1 MTGYVLRRLLWLAP
15 VLFFVT
21 LITFV
26 LMHLVPG
33 GPWDTNNRPMSPQ
46 LREQLESKYGLD
58 DPVWQQF
65 LTYSW
70 NALQGDL
77 GVSFQY
83 QDRSVTEIIREGME
97 VSAVLGLMA
106 LAFALL
112 VGVTLGVVAAVKQ
125 NSLIDYASVFLS
137 TFAASTPSFVLGILL
152 IVVFA
157 VQLGW
162 LPVFG
167 WEKVWWLF
175 PNWKQAILPT
185 VTLGALPAAYVA
197 RITRASVLEVLQ
209 QDYVRTAR
217 AKGLTERAVI
227 VRHAL
232 RNALVPIISV
242 VGFFLAFIIGL
253 KNAVVPILTVSGPI
267 AASLVTGS
275 FIVETVFAIP
285 GLGKQFVAAVFQR
298 DYGMIMGTT
307 IFYAVVIAMANLVVD
322 MMYVAVNPRIRY

>member
-33 GPWDTNNRPMSPQ
+33 GPWDTKDRPISPQ

-58 DPVWQQF
+58 EPVWQQF
-65 LTYSW
+65 LTFSW
-70 NALQGDL
+70 NALHGDL

-83 QDRSVTEIIREGME
+83 QDRSVTEIIREGVE

-106 LAFALL
+106 LAFALA
-112 VGVTLGVVAAVKQ
+112 VGVTLGVVAAVRQ
-125 NSLIDYASVFLS
+125 NSPIDYASVFLS

-167 WEKVWWLF
+167 WEKAWWLF

-185 VTLGALPAAYVA
+185 VTLGALPAAYIA
-197 RITRASVLEVLQ
+197 RITRASVLEVLE

-217 AKGLTERAVI
+217 AKGLHERLVLG
-227 VRHAL
+227 RH
-232 RNALVPIISV
+232 V
-242 VGFFLAFIIGL
+242 L

-267 AASLVTGS
+267 AATLVTGS

-285 GLGKQFVAAVFQR
+285 GLGKQFVASVFQR

-307 IFYAVVIAMANLVVD
+307 IFYAAIIAVANLVVD
-322 MMYVAVNPRIRY
+322 MMYVVVNPRIRY

>member
-1 MTGYVLRRLLWLAP
+1 MTGYVIRRLLWLAP

-33 GPWDTNNRPMSPQ
+33 GPWDTKDRPISPQ

-58 DPVWQQF
+58 EPVWQQF
-65 LTYSW
+65 LTFSW
-70 NALQGDL
+70 NALHGDL

-83 QDRSVTEIIREGME
+83 QDRSVTEIIREGVE

-106 LAFALL
+106 LAFALV

-125 NSLIDYASVFLS
+125 NSPIDYASVFLS

-152 IVVFA
+152 IIVFA

-167 WEKVWWLF
+167 WEKAWWLF

-217 AKGLTERAVI
+217 AKGLHERLI
-227 VRHAL
+227 LGRH
-232 RNALVPIISV
+232 V
-242 VGFFLAFIIGL
+242 L
-253 KNAVVPILTVSGPI
+253 KNAVIPILTVSGPI

-285 GLGKQFVAAVFQR
+285 GLGKQFVASVFQR

-307 IFYAVVIAMANLVVD
+307 IFYAAVIAMANLVVD

>member
-26 LMHLVPG
+26 LMHLVSG
-33 GPWDTNNRPMSPQ
+33 GPWDTKDRPISPQ

-58 DPVWQQF
+58 EPVWEQF

-70 NALQGDL
+70 NALHGDL

-83 QDRSVTEIIREGME
+83 QDRSVTEIIREGVE

-106 LAFALL
+106 LAFALA
-112 VGVTLGVVAAVKQ
+112 VGVTLGVVAAVRQ
-125 NSLIDYASVFLS
+125 NSPIDYASVFLS

-167 WEKVWWLF
+167 WEKAWWLF

-185 VTLGALPAAYVA
+185 ITLGALPAAYIA
-197 RITRASVLEVLQ
+197 RITRASVLEVLE

-217 AKGLTERAVI
+217 AKGLHERLVLG
-227 VRHAL
+227 RH
-232 RNALVPIISV
+232 V
-242 VGFFLAFIIGL
+242 L

-285 GLGKQFVAAVFQR
+285 GLGKQFVASVFQR

-307 IFYAVVIAMANLVVD
+307 IFYAAIIAVANLVVD
-322 MMYVAVNPRIRY
+322 MVYVAVNPRIRY

>member
-33 GPWDTNNRPMSPQ
+33 GPWDTKDRPISPQ

-58 DPVWQQF
+58 EPVWQQF
-65 LTYSW
+65 LTFSW
-70 NALQGDL
+70 NALHGDL

-106 LAFALL
+106 LAFALV

-125 NSLIDYASVFLS
+125 NSPIDYASVFLS

-167 WEKVWWLF
+167 WEKAWWLF

-217 AKGLTERAVI
+217 AKGLHERLVLG
-227 VRHAL
+227 RH
-232 RNALVPIISV
+232 V
-242 VGFFLAFIIGL
+242 L

-285 GLGKQFVAAVFQR
+285 GLGKQFVASVFQR

-307 IFYAVVIAMANLVVD
+307 IFYAAVIAMANLVVD

>member
-26 LMHLVPG
+26 LMHLVSG
-33 GPWDTNNRPMSPQ
+33 GPWDTKDRPISPQ

-58 DPVWQQF
+58 EPVWEQF

-70 NALQGDL
+70 NALHGDL

-83 QDRSVTEIIREGME
+83 QDRSVTEIIREGVE

-106 LAFALL
+106 LAFALA
-112 VGVTLGVVAAVKQ
+112 VGVTLGVVAAVRQ
-125 NSLIDYASVFLS
+125 NSPIDYASVFLS

-152 IVVFA
+152 IMVFA

-167 WEKVWWLF
+167 WEKAWWLF

-185 VTLGALPAAYVA
+185 ITLGALPAAYIT

-217 AKGLTERAVI
+217 AKGLHERI
-227 VRHAL
+227 VLGRH
-232 RNALVPIISV
+232 V
-242 VGFFLAFIIGL
+242 L

-285 GLGKQFVAAVFQR
+285 GLGKQFVASVFQR

-307 IFYAVVIAMANLVVD
+307 IFYAAIIAVANLVVD
-322 MMYVAVNPRIRY
+322 MVYVAVNPRIRY

>member
-33 GPWDTNNRPMSPQ
+33 GPWDTKDRPISPQ

-58 DPVWQQF
+58 EPVWQQF
-65 LTYSW
+65 LTFSW
-70 NALQGDL
+70 NALHGDL

-83 QDRSVTEIIREGME
+83 QDRSVTEIIREGVE

-106 LAFALL
+106 LAFALM

-125 NSLIDYASVFLS
+125 NSPIDYASVFLS

-167 WEKVWWLF
+167 WEKAWWLF

-217 AKGLTERAVI
+217 AKGLHERLVLG
-227 VRHAL
+227 RH
-232 RNALVPIISV
+232 V
-242 VGFFLAFIIGL
+242 L
-253 KNAVVPILTVSGPI
+253 KNAVIPILTVSGPI

-285 GLGKQFVAAVFQR
+285 GLGKQFVASVFQR

-307 IFYAVVIAMANLVVD
+307 IFYAAVIAMANLVVD
-322 MMYVAVNPRIRY
+322 MMYVVVNPRIRY

>member
-1 MTGYVLRRLLWLAP
+1 MTGYIVRRLLWLAP

-26 LMHLVPG
+26 LMHMVPG
-33 GPWDTNNRPMSPQ
+33 GPWDTKNRPISPQ

-58 DPVWQQF
+58 EPVYQQF

-70 NALQGDL
+70 NALHGDL

-83 QDRSVTEIIREGME
+83 QDRPVTEIIREGVE

-106 LAFALL
+106 LAFALV
-112 VGVTLGVVAAVKQ
+112 VGVTLGVVAAVKK

-167 WEKVWWLF
+167 WEKAWWLL

-197 RITRASVLEVLQ
+197 RITRASVLEVLD

-217 AKGLTERAVI
+217 AKGLHERLI
-227 VRHAL
+227 LGRHVL
-232 RNALVPIISV
+232 R
-242 VGFFLAFIIGL
+242 
-253 KNAVVPILTVSGPI
+253 NAVVPILTVSGPI

-285 GLGKQFVAAVFQR
+285 GLGKQFVASVFQR

-307 IFYAVVIAMANLVVD
+307 IFYAVVIAVANLAVD

>member
-26 LMHLVPG
+26 LMHLVSG
-33 GPWDTNNRPMSPQ
+33 GPWDTKDRPISPQ

-58 DPVWQQF
+58 EPVWEQF

-70 NALQGDL
+70 NALHGDL

-83 QDRSVTEIIREGME
+83 QDRSVTEIIREGVE

-106 LAFALL
+106 LAFALA
-112 VGVTLGVVAAVKQ
+112 VGVTLGVVAAVRQ
-125 NSLIDYASVFLS
+125 NSPIDYASVFLS

-152 IVVFA
+152 IMVFA

-167 WEKVWWLF
+167 WEKAWWLF

-185 VTLGALPAAYVA
+185 ITLGALPAAYIA
-197 RITRASVLEVLQ
+197 RITRASVLEVLE

-217 AKGLTERAVI
+217 AKGLHERLVLG
-227 VRHAL
+227 RH
-232 RNALVPIISV
+232 V
-242 VGFFLAFIIGL
+242 L

-285 GLGKQFVAAVFQR
+285 GLGKQFVASVFQR

-307 IFYAVVIAMANLVVD
+307 IFYAAIIAVANLVVD
-322 MMYVAVNPRIRY
+322 MVYVAVNPRIRY

>member
-26 LMHLVPG
+26 LMHLVSG
-33 GPWDTNNRPMSPQ
+33 GPWDTKDRPISPQ

-58 DPVWQQF
+58 EPVWQQF
-65 LTYSW
+65 LTFSW
-70 NALQGDL
+70 NALHGDL

-83 QDRSVTEIIREGME
+83 QDRSVTEIIREGVE

-106 LAFALL
+106 LAFALA
-112 VGVTLGVVAAVKQ
+112 VGVTLGVVAAVRQ
-125 NSLIDYASVFLS
+125 NSPIDYASVFLS

-167 WEKVWWLF
+167 WEKAWWLF

-185 VTLGALPAAYVA
+185 VTLGALPAAYIA
-197 RITRASVLEVLQ
+197 RITRASVLEVLE

-217 AKGLTERAVI
+217 AKGLHERLVLG
-227 VRHAL
+227 RH
-232 RNALVPIISV
+232 V
-242 VGFFLAFIIGL
+242 L

-285 GLGKQFVAAVFQR
+285 GLGKQFVASVFQR

-307 IFYAVVIAMANLVVD
+307 IFYAAIIAVANLVVD
-322 MMYVAVNPRIRY
+322 MVYVAVNPRIRY

>member
-1 MTGYVLRRLLWLAP
+1 MTGYILRRLLWLAP

-26 LMHLVPG
+26 LMHLVSG
-33 GPWDTNNRPMSPQ
+33 GPWDTKDRPISPQ

-58 DPVWQQF
+58 EPVWEQF

-70 NALQGDL
+70 NALHGDL

-83 QDRSVTEIIREGME
+83 QDRSVTTIIREGVE

-106 LAFALL
+106 LAFALA
-112 VGVTLGVVAAVKQ
+112 VGLTLGVVAAVRQ
-125 NSLIDYASVFLS
+125 NSPIDYASVFLS

-152 IVVFA
+152 IMVFA

-167 WEKVWWLF
+167 WEKAWWLF

-185 VTLGALPAAYVA
+185 ITLGALPAAYIA

-217 AKGLTERAVI
+217 AKGLHERLVLG
-227 VRHAL
+227 RH
-232 RNALVPIISV
+232 V
-242 VGFFLAFIIGL
+242 L

-267 AASLVTGS
+267 AVSLVTGS

-285 GLGKQFVAAVFQR
+285 GLGKQFVASVFQR

-307 IFYAVVIAMANLVVD
+307 IFYAVVIAVANLVVD
-322 MMYVAVNPRIRY
+322 MVYVAVNPRIRY

>member
-1 MTGYVLRRLLWLAP
+1 MTGYIFRRLLWLAP
-15 VLFFVT
+15 VLFFAA
-21 LITFV
+21 LITFL

-33 GPWDTNNRPMSPQ
+33 GPWDTKNRPISPQ
-46 LREQLESKYGLD
+46 LREQLEAKYGLD
-58 DPVWQQF
+58 EPVWRQF
-65 LTYSW
+65 LTFSG

-83 QDRSVTEIIREGME
+83 QDRPVTQIIREGLE

-106 LAFALL
+106 LAFALV
-112 VGVTLGVVAAVKQ
+112 VGVSLGVAAAVRQ
-125 NSLIDYASVFLS
+125 NSAIDYASVFLV
-137 TFAASTPSFVLGILL
+137 TVAASTPSFVLGILL

-185 VTLGALPAAYVA
+185 ITLGALPAAYIA

-217 AKGLTERAVI
+217 AKGLRERI
-227 VRHAL
+227 VLGRH
-232 RNALVPIISV
+232 V
-242 VGFFLAFIIGL
+242 L
-253 KNAVVPILTVSGPI
+253 KNAVIPVLTVSGPI
-267 AASLVTGS
+267 AATLVTGS

-285 GLGKQFVAAVFQR
+285 GLGKQFVSAVFQR

-307 IFYAVVIAMANLVVD
+307 IFYAFVIAVANLLVD
-322 MMYVAVNPRIRY
+322 MTYAAVNPRIRY

>member
-26 LMHLVPG
+26 LMHLVSG
-33 GPWDTNNRPMSPQ
+33 GPWDTKDRPISPQ

-58 DPVWQQF
+58 EPVWEQF
-65 LTYSW
+65 LTFSW
-70 NALQGDL
+70 NALHGDL

-83 QDRSVTEIIREGME
+83 QDRSVTKIIREGVE

-106 LAFALL
+106 LAFALA
-112 VGVTLGVVAAVKQ
+112 VGVTLGVVAAVRQ
-125 NSLIDYASVFLS
+125 NSPIDYASVFLS

-152 IVVFA
+152 IMVFA

-167 WEKVWWLF
+167 WEKAWWLF

-185 VTLGALPAAYVA
+185 ITLGALPAAYIA
-197 RITRASVLEVLQ
+197 RITRASVLEVLE

-217 AKGLTERAVI
+217 AKGLHERLVLG
-227 VRHAL
+227 RH
-232 RNALVPIISV
+232 V
-242 VGFFLAFIIGL
+242 L

-285 GLGKQFVAAVFQR
+285 GLGKQFVASVFQR

-307 IFYAVVIAMANLVVD
+307 IFYAAIIAVANLVVD
-322 MMYVAVNPRIRY
+322 MVYVAVNPRIRY

>member
-26 LMHLVPG
+26 LMHLVSG
-33 GPWDTNNRPMSPQ
+33 GPWDTKDRPISPQ

-58 DPVWQQF
+58 DPVWEQF

-70 NALQGDL
+70 NALHGDL

-83 QDRSVTEIIREGME
+83 QDRSVTEIIREGVE

-106 LAFALL
+106 LAFALA

-125 NSLIDYASVFLS
+125 NSPIDYASVFLS

-152 IVVFA
+152 IMVFA

-167 WEKVWWLF
+167 WEKAWWLF

-185 VTLGALPAAYVA
+185 ITLGALPAAYIA
-197 RITRASVLEVLQ
+197 RITRASVLEVLE

-217 AKGLTERAVI
+217 AKGLHERLVLG
-227 VRHAL
+227 RH
-232 RNALVPIISV
+232 V
-242 VGFFLAFIIGL
+242 L

-285 GLGKQFVAAVFQR
+285 GLGKQFIASVFQR

-307 IFYAVVIAMANLVVD
+307 IFYAVIIAVANLVVD
-322 MMYVAVNPRIRY
+322 MVYVAVNPRIRY

>member
-26 LMHLVPG
+26 LMHLVSG
-33 GPWDTNNRPMSPQ
+33 GPWDTKDRPISPQ

-58 DPVWQQF
+58 EPVWEQF

-70 NALQGDL
+70 NALHGDL

-83 QDRSVTEIIREGME
+83 QDRSVTEIIREGVE

-106 LAFALL
+106 LAFALA
-112 VGVTLGVVAAVKQ
+112 VGVTLGVVAAVRQ
-125 NSLIDYASVFLS
+125 NSPIDYASVFLS

-167 WEKVWWLF
+167 WEKAWWLF

-185 VTLGALPAAYVA
+185 ITLGALPAAYIA
-197 RITRASVLEVLQ
+197 RITRASVLEVLE

-217 AKGLTERAVI
+217 AKGLHERLVLG
-227 VRHAL
+227 RH
-232 RNALVPIISV
+232 V
-242 VGFFLAFIIGL
+242 L

-285 GLGKQFVAAVFQR
+285 GLGKQFVASVFQR

-307 IFYAVVIAMANLVVD
+307 IFYAAIIAVANLVVD

>member
-1 MTGYVLRRLLWLAP
+1 MTGYVIRRLLWLAP

-33 GPWDTNNRPMSPQ
+33 GPWDTKDRPISPQ

-58 DPVWQQF
+58 EPVWQQF
-65 LTYSW
+65 LTFSW
-70 NALQGDL
+70 NALHGDL

-83 QDRSVTEIIREGME
+83 QDRSVTEIIREGVE

-106 LAFALL
+106 LAFALM

-125 NSLIDYASVFLS
+125 NSPIDYASVFLS

-167 WEKVWWLF
+167 WEKAWWLF

-217 AKGLTERAVI
+217 AKGLHERLVLG
-227 VRHAL
+227 RH
-232 RNALVPIISV
+232 V
-242 VGFFLAFIIGL
+242 L
-253 KNAVVPILTVSGPI
+253 KNAVIPILTVSGPI

-285 GLGKQFVAAVFQR
+285 GLGKQFVASVFQR

-307 IFYAVVIAMANLVVD
+307 IFYAAVIAMANLVVD
-322 MMYVAVNPRIRY
+322 MMYVVVNPRIRY